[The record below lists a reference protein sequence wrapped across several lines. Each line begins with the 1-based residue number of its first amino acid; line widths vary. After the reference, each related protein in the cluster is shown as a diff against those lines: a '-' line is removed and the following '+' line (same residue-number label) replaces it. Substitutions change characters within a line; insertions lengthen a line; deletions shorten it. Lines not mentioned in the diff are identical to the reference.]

1 MEQKTNTYHT
11 LRLAVTSL
19 FVILGMTG
27 CSLPPKGK
35 VQSTKNE
42 NVSIVAD
49 HTEAERLQRCS
60 AELEAQKTV
69 NREQYDKQRAEFDR
83 LMSGAAQYATVRGR
97 VDGVTQDTVDAMY
110 RFRVNLLCASIN
122 QSVLTN
128 LAERGEREAA
138 TK

>member
-1 MEQKTNTYHT
+1 MYLYVRPTAYLT
-11 LRLAVTSL
+11 LLVVSL
-19 FVILGMTG
+19 TVAG
-27 CSLPPKGK
+27 CSTPPKGTTSSNSRSFAATPE
-35 VQSTKNE
+35 VR
-42 NVSIVAD
+42 
-49 HTEAERLQRCS
+49 TEAERLQRCS

-128 LAERGEREAA
+128 LAERGEQEAA

>member
-1 MEQKTNTYHT
+1 MFALPTSTYRPLLTVVFGALLLSGCNSTPRPKSASNGAVGVSVSDEQ
-11 LRLAVTSL
+11 
-19 FVILGMTG
+19 
-27 CSLPPKGK
+27 
-35 VQSTKNE
+35 
-42 NVSIVAD
+42 
-49 HTEAERLQRCS
+49 TEAARLQRCS

-128 LAERGEREAA
+128 LAERGEREAL

>member
-1 MEQKTNTYHT
+1 MAKNWVRRTLIVLTVTY
-11 LRLAVTSL
+11 LCV
-19 FVILGMTG
+19 G
-27 CSLPPKGK
+27 CSTSSTNK
-35 VQSTKNE
+35 QSNRDLTT
-42 NVSIVAD
+42 STTDIT
-49 HTEAERLQRCS
+49 TEAERLQRCS

-128 LAERGEREAA
+128 LATRGEREVPA
-138 TK
+138 K

>member
-1 MEQKTNTYHT
+1 MYSTNRPLYF
-11 LRLAVTSL
+11 LLAVVVGSL
-19 FVILGMTG
+19 FIGG
-27 CSLPPKGK
+27 CSTAHKGK
-35 VQSTKNE
+35 AKSDTNAS
-42 NVSIVAD
+42 VSVPD
-49 HTEAERLQRCS
+49 SRTEAERLQRCS

-128 LAERGEREAA
+128 LAERGERE
-138 TK
+138 TPSK

>member
-1 MEQKTNTYHT
+1 MT
-11 LRLAVTSL
+11 LHNPTTVRFLIIWMSAIISV
-19 FVILGMTG
+19 G
-27 CSLPPKGK
+27 CSSDPKGK
-35 VQSTKNE
+35 TTPDTNAS
-42 NVSIVAD
+42 VSVPD
-49 HTEAERLQRCS
+49 GRTEAERLQRCS

-128 LAERGEREAA
+128 LAERGERE
-138 TK
+138 TLSK